1 MNLSRANRRALLLF
15 VWICC
20 ASAASASD
28 DTLVQARDL
37 YAAAAYE
44 EALTVLDRLQAT
56 AVGLDTVAIAQYRV
70 FCLLAL
76 DRRDDARKTIAAM
89 LTENPLYQPAD
100 DSASPRILS
109 VFRETR
115 RQLLPGIV
123 RDRYGV
129 AKAAFERKDPQARE
143 RFESVLTLLDDPD
156 VRAQP
161 AFGDL
166 RTVVSAFLDLTKA
179 MADTPP
185 PQPAPLAGQPLRV
198 PDRLPPAV
206 APVPG
211 PGARMAAA
219 PTIYTADD
227 ADVIAPVV
235 TSQRVPPWAPNGSD
249 AARDFTGT
257 LQVLVDERG
266 RVLSAS
272 VSASVHPAYDA
283 ALLKAVRGWQ
293 FAPARKQGVP
303 VRYLKSIKIRLT
315 PGATNG
321 R

>member
-1 MNLSRANRRALLLF
+1 MNLSRANRRTLLLF
-15 VWICC
+15 VWMCC

-44 EALTVLDRLQAT
+44 EALAVLDRLQAS

-76 DRRDDARKTIAAM
+76 DRRDEARKTIAAM
-89 LTENPLYQPAD
+89 LAENPLYQPAD

-115 RQLLPGIV
+115 RLLLPGIV

-143 RFESVLTLLDDPD
+143 RFASVLTLLDDPD
-156 VRAQP
+156 IRAQP
-161 AFGDL
+161 SFGDL
-166 RTVVSAFLDLTKA
+166 RTVVSAFLDLTTA
-179 MADTPP
+179 MADAP

-198 PDRLPPAV
+198 PDRWPAAI

-219 PTIYTADD
+219 PTFYTADD
-227 ADVIAPVV
+227 ADVIGPVA
-235 TSQRVPPWAPNGSD
+235 TSQRIPPGAPNRS
-249 AARDFTGT
+249 AAVKDFPGT

-283 ALLKAVRGWQ
+283 ALLRAVRAWK
-293 FAPARKQGVP
+293 FAPARKQGEP
-303 VRYLKSIKIRLT
+303 VRYLKSIRIRLT
-315 PGATNG
+315 PGATNEK
-321 R
+321 

>member
-1 MNLSRANRRALLLF
+1 M
-15 VWICC
+15 CC
-20 ASAASASD
+20 ASAASAGD

-44 EALTVLDRLQAT
+44 EALAVLDRLQAT
-56 AVGLDTVAIAQYRV
+56 AVGLDTVTIAQYRV

-76 DRRDDARKTIAAM
+76 DRRDDARQTIAAM

-123 RDRYGV
+123 RDRYLA
-129 AKAAFERKDPQARE
+129 AKAAFEQKDPHARE

-156 VRAQP
+156 IRVQP

-179 MADTPP
+179 LADTPP
-185 PQPAPLAGQPLRV
+185 PAALGQPLRV
-198 PDRLPPAV
+198 PDRLPAAV
-206 APVPG
+206 APG
-211 PGARMAAA
+211 SGARMAAA

-227 ADVIAPVV
+227 ADVIAPVA
-235 TSQRVPPWAPNGSD
+235 TSQRIPRWVPNGSD
-249 AARDFTGT
+249 AVRDFTGT

-272 VSASVHPAYDA
+272 VSVSVHPAYDA
-283 ALLKAVRGWQ
+283 ALLKAVRAWQ

-315 PGATNG
+315 PGATNE